1 MLAWLR
7 VCHPPAGEPLTIYTA
22 KRGLRVALMEREAA
36 GIADSED
43 KVRWK
48 AEGACL

>member
-1 MLAWLR
+1 MLARL
-7 VCHPPAGEPLTIYTA
+7 PAGEPLTIYTA

-43 KVRWK
+43 KVCVCGWVK
-48 AEGACL
+48 SK